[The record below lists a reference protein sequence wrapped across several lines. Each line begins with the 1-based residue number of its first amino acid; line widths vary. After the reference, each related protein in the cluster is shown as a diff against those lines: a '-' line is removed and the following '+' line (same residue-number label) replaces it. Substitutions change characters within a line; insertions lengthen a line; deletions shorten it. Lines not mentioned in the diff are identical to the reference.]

1 MGALHR
7 LVALGLVVLFG
18 AGMTS
23 ALAAANAVP
32 VTKHSDTRRPITP
45 NDLKPT
51 ECNGITVTTK
61 IVGSGPF
68 NGTNANDLIL
78 GSAGA
83 DTINGGA
90 GTDCILGGGGNDNL
104 NGQGGA
110 DVILGGD
117 GDDDINGGGGADTCY
132 GGPGTDTFAN
142 CETQFP

>member
-1 MGALHR
+1 
-7 LVALGLVVLFG
+7 
-18 AGMTS
+18 MTS
-23 ALAAANAVP
+23 ALAAANTVP
-32 VTKHSDTRRPITP
+32 VTKLSDTRRPITP

-61 IVGSGPF
+61 IIGSGTF
-68 NGTNANDLIL
+68 SGTNANDLIL

-83 DTINGGA
+83 DTIDGGA
-90 GTDCILGGGGNDNL
+90 GSDCILGGGGNDTL

-117 GDDDINGGGGADTCY
+117 GDDAINGGGADTCY
-132 GGPGTDTFAN
+132 GGPGTDTFAS